1 MSALEGKSR
10 YAVQVEPLPLLTLSR
25 HEGAAIPQR
34 NRLLPHR
41 RCAIVSV
48 RSTGGNG
55 PVKRRELIRLLGGAA
70 VAWPLSTRAQQPD
83 RIRRVGVLI
92 GLAEDDPDAKARLG
106 ALRQGLEKLGW
117 SEGRNIHLEVRFTLP
132 TNEQQVQVLVKELL
146 AVSPDVVVAQSTAL
160 TSAFRRESRNVPIV
174 FIAVGDPIGAGFI
187 ANLARPGSNLT
198 GLTLYDGS
206 VTGKWLEMLKEIDPR
221 VTRAAFI
228 INPKTSSFPL
238 LARETETM
246 AQSLAIE
253 LTLSTIEN
261 AGDIGR
267 VIESFAS
274 LPNGGLVFPPNATTT
289 ANRDLI
295 VALAA
300 RYRLPAVYAWREF
313 VTAGGLLSYGTN
325 FVELF
330 RQTAFYVDRI
340 LRGSL
345 PAELPVQA
353 PTRYEMVLNLKT
365 AKALDLTV
373 PAGLLAAVDEVIE

>member
-1 MSALEGKSR
+1 M
-10 YAVQVEPLPLLTLSR
+10 
-25 HEGAAIPQR
+25 
-34 NRLLPHR
+34 
-41 RCAIVSV
+41 
-48 RSTGGNG
+48 
-55 PVKRRELIRLLGGAA
+55 KRRELIRLLGGAA

-206 VTGKWLEMLKEIDPR
+206 VAGKWLQMLKEIDPR
-221 VTRAAFI
+221 VMRAAFI

-246 AQSLAIE
+246 ARSLAME
-253 LTLSTIEN
+253 LTLGTIET
-261 AGDIGR
+261 ADDIGR
-267 VIESFAS
+267 VVESFAG

-325 FVELF
+325 FAELF
-330 RQTAFYVDRI
+330 RQAASYVDRI

-373 PAGLLAAVDEVIE
+373 PASLLAAVDEVIE